1 MRSNKKRK
9 ISLNVI
15 FTTLAALVYMGILT
29 VVCEQGLTP
38 AVWGCILCG
47 CFLFTVILYVWI
59 RHLIISG
66 NAAMSVEDDVALSK
80 YTRDLLVRLEQP
92 VALCDDLGRIIWHNE
107 KMGQNLDGQ
116 RIGQYFSDVFGVDF
130 NAVVDGAGSVGVKCN
145 VGKCSFSV
153 NAYPTNIDSKH
164 YYVMIYT
171 DRTELDTAI
180 ARIEEEETQVAY
192 VVIDNLAEILQFVR
206 EKSRSASAE
215 IEALLSGWSD
225 SVGGVLKE
233 YERDKFIFFFHK
245 CHLKRF
251 VDERFDIINKIREI
265 RVGESSLP
273 VTVSIGVSGIEG
285 TLTEKEA
292 AAHAA
297 LDMALQRG
305 GDQAAVKYAG
315 EMLFFGGKTKTI
327 QKRTKV
333 RARVF
338 ASELIHH
345 ISGSSEV
352 IIMGHTR
359 ADMDSLGA
367 CLGIA
372 KLAKFCGV
380 QPYIVADTS
389 DHNTARY
396 FEKLGSMKGY
406 EDVVIDSS
414 QALEIN
420 SSGSLLVVVD
430 VNNRKFFESPDLFAT
445 VQKAVVID
453 HHIKVDEYETA
464 FSYIEPSAS
473 STCEIVSELLEQV
486 LPDGDL
492 TKDEAE
498 ILLAGM
504 LLDTKQFTRNT
515 GSRTFG
521 AAQYL
526 RNQGAVPVEA
536 QELYQTSFNE
546 FERETR
552 FQSKLKMYRGQL
564 VIAVNDYED
573 NELGDR
579 VIGAKVADRMLE
591 LQNVMASFAVCK
603 IGEVVYVSARSAGKI
618 NVQQIMEFLG
628 GGGSYDSSAAQLT
641 DISLEDA
648 VIRLK
653 AAIDNYYNED

>member
-1 MRSNKKRK
+1 MRYGKKRR
-9 ISLNVI
+9 ISLNIV
-15 FTTLAALVYMGILT
+15 FTTLAALVYMGILA
-29 VVCEQGLTP
+29 VVCERGLDP
-38 AVWGCILCG
+38 FVWGGILCG
-47 CFLFTVILYVWI
+47 GFLLTVVLYVWI
-59 RHLIISG
+59 RRLIIAG

-92 VALCDDLGRIIWHNE
+92 VAICDDLGRLIWHNE
-107 KMGQNLDGQ
+107 KLGKSLGGQ
-116 RIGQYFSDVFGVDF
+116 RIGEYFSDVFGIDY
-130 NAVVDGAGSVGVKCN
+130 NAVIDDADGRGVKCII
-145 VGKCSFSV
+145 GEGSFSV
-153 NAYPTNIDSKH
+153 NAYSTTIDSKH

-171 DRTELDTAI
+171 DRTELEKAI
-180 ARIEEEETQVAY
+180 ARIDEEETQVAY
-192 VVIDNLAEILQFVR
+192 IVIDNLAEILQFVR

-245 CHLKRF
+245 CHLKDF

-273 VTVSIGVSGIEG
+273 VTVSIGVSGIDG

-305 GDQAAVKYAG
+305 GDQAAVKYSG

-352 IIMGHTR
+352 IIMGHAR

-380 QPYIVADTS
+380 QPYIVADAT
-389 DHNTARY
+389 DRNTARY
-396 FEKLGSMKGY
+396 FEKLQSMKGY

-414 QALEIN
+414 QALELN

-579 VIGAKVADRMLE
+579 IIGAKVADRMLE

-618 NVQQIMEFLG
+618 NVQQIMEYLG

-648 VIRLK
+648 VIKLK
-653 AAIDNYYNED
+653 AAIDNYYNEV

>member
-1 MRSNKKRK
+1 
-9 ISLNVI
+9 
-15 FTTLAALVYMGILT
+15 
-29 VVCEQGLTP
+29 
-38 AVWGCILCG
+38 
-47 CFLFTVILYVWI
+47 
-59 RHLIISG
+59 
-66 NAAMSVEDDVALSK
+66 
-80 YTRDLLVRLEQP
+80 
-92 VALCDDLGRIIWHNE
+92 
-107 KMGQNLDGQ
+107 
-116 RIGQYFSDVFGVDF
+116 
-130 NAVVDGAGSVGVKCN
+130 
-145 VGKCSFSV
+145 
-153 NAYPTNIDSKH
+153 
-164 YYVMIYT
+164 
-171 DRTELDTAI
+171 
-180 ARIEEEETQVAY
+180 
-192 VVIDNLAEILQFVR
+192 
-206 EKSRSASAE
+206 
-215 IEALLSGWSD
+215 
-225 SVGGVLKE
+225 
-233 YERDKFIFFFHK
+233 
-245 CHLKRF
+245 
-251 VDERFDIINKIREI
+251 
-265 RVGESSLP
+265 
-273 VTVSIGVSGIEG
+273 
-285 TLTEKEA
+285 
-292 AAHAA
+292 
-297 LDMALQRG
+297 
-305 GDQAAVKYAG
+305 
-315 EMLFFGGKTKTI
+315 
-327 QKRTKV
+327 
-333 RARVF
+333 
-338 ASELIHH
+338 
-345 ISGSSEV
+345 
-352 IIMGHTR
+352 
-359 ADMDSLGA
+359 MDSLGA

-618 NVQQIMEFLG
+618 NVQQIMCGRLTHTPTSSERFTGIIGKTKNFRFLNHN
-628 GGGSYDSSAAQLT
+628 
-641 DISLEDA
+641 IF
-648 VIRLK
+648 
-653 AAIDNYYNED
+653 